1 MTTSQFL
8 NDLLPDRRDFL
19 VQTGSALA
27 AVGLMGLTHP
37 MRVGADDT
45 KNHGIKK
52 AVKYSMVAGDAP
64 MVEKFKL
71 LKAIGFEG
79 IDMNVPADHDEVN
92 AAQKESGLIVH
103 GVVSY
108 DHWKKPFSHPDP
120 EVRSSGLESFLGA
133 IRDAH
138 AYGASS
144 VLLVPAVVNKD
155 ISYDQ
160 AYDYSQQE
168 IRKAIP
174 LAEDLGIDILIENVW
189 NSFLLSPLEL
199 AQYLDEFDTPHIG
212 AYFDVGNV
220 VRYGWPE
227 QWIRILGPRIK
238 KLDIKEYSRELE
250 SKQGPS
256 AGFKVKIGD
265 GDCDWPAVMRALDDI
280 GYTGWG
286 TAEVPGGGR
295 DELADI
301 SLRMDKAFSTL
312 A

>member
-1 MTTSQFL
+1 MTSNNSSNDSSL
-8 NDLLPDRRDFL
+8 NRRDFL
-19 VQTGSALA
+19 LHAGSALTA
-27 AVGLMGLTHP
+27 ASLVGLTQP
-37 MRVGADDT
+37 SRARADEA
-45 KNHGIKK
+45 KNHGIRK

-64 MVEKFKL
+64 LVEKFKM
-71 LKAIGFEG
+71 LKEIGFEG
-79 IDMNVPADHDEVN
+79 VDMNVPADHDEVN

-103 GVVSY
+103 GVVAY
-108 DHWKKPFSHPDP
+108 DHWTKPLSHSDP
-120 EVRSSGLESFLGA
+120 EVRSVGLESFLGA

-138 AYGASS
+138 AYGATS
-144 VLLVPAVVNKD
+144 VLLVPAVVNKE

-160 AYDYSQQE
+160 AYEYSQQE

-199 AQYLDEFDTPHIG
+199 AQYLDEFDTPLVG
-212 AYFDVGNV
+212 SYFDVGNV

-250 SKQGPS
+250 NKQGPY

-265 GDCDWPAVMRALDDI
+265 GDCDWPAVMRALDDT
-280 GYTGWG
+280 GYVGWG

-295 DELADI
+295 EELADI
-301 SLRMDKAFSTL
+301 SQRM
-312 A
+312 